1 MPSSKQRLWRGVR
14 AKTSG
19 GLRKSDLTKN
29 KRGKIVS
36 KKKSQQAANQ
46 NNLGDHLRQKG
57 KKMPK
62 DEMLH
67 KKKKAGGAPAKVEAK
82 PKPAPKAP
90 PKPAPKAAPKPKKQP
105 AQKAPPKKNPAKSK
119 VIKKAKGKINPITG
133 QLRDP
138 EAKTKVS
145 IDNIRRPGRRRNM
158 RKGAWAGF

>member
-1 MPSSKQRLWRGVR
+1 MLHAKKSSKQ
-14 AKTSG
+14 
-19 GLRKSDLTKN
+19 
-29 KRGKIVS
+29 
-36 KKKSQQAANQ
+36 
-46 NNLGDHLRQKG
+46 
-57 KKMPK
+57 
-62 DEMLH
+62 
-67 KKKKAGGAPAKVEAK
+67 KASGAPAKVEAK

-90 PKPAPKAAPKPKKQP
+90 PKPAPKAAPKAAPKPKKQP